1 MSLPPRMGDPIT
13 GKPRSYEEK
22 LAMENAK
29 LANAPPDPNRRI
41 YLRVPFR
48 EKKVAIGFGAIFD
61 TERNRWCCTQEQAIA
76 LKDVE
81 PFKFWLPEEAL
92 PAAYRTPVNCSDK
105 VTGTDREAFK
115 RLTEAAKTATPE
127 ARPSSCTNPL
137 SHQPTIPSRC
147 ASAGVPTRAAAAPSP
162 ARRSSASSSA
172 PRS

>member
-61 TERNRWCCTQEQAIA
+61 TDRNRR
-76 LKDVE
+76 LDVYE
-81 PFKFWLPEEAL
+81 FNQVRQCGCRPPLP
-92 PAAYRTPVNCSDK
+92 P
-105 VTGTDREAFK
+105 
-115 RLTEAAKTATPE
+115 
-127 ARPSSCTNPL
+127 ARPP
-137 SHQPTIPSRC
+137 QC
-147 ASAGVPTRAAAAPSP
+147 ARPPAP
-162 ARRSSASSSA
+162 
-172 PRS
+172 